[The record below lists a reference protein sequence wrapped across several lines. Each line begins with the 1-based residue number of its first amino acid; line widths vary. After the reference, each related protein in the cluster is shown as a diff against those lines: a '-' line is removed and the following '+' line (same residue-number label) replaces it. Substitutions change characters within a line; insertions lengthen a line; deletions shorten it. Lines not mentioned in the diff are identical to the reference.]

1 MDKETEIKH
10 LQALVNGDTYFA
22 QFFSKSDVERMVQN
36 IKNDFPIE
44 LGCAFVAKTD
54 ALKKAL
60 KNSQEKAEQER
71 FEIAVAIFSEY
82 IDGDVPAPLLKIL
95 NDICGSPLRVIEA
108 KTAAGITLT
117 REEVNFLIS
126 KAKNNKQSL

>member
-1 MDKETEIKH
+1 MDKETEIMH

-22 QFFSKSDVERMVQN
+22 QFFSKSDIERMVQN
-36 IKNDFPIE
+36 INNDFPIE

-54 ALKKAL
+54 VLKKAL

-95 NDICGSPLRVIEA
+95 NEICGSPLRVIEA
-108 KTAAGITLT
+108 KTVAGVTPT